1 MLISKALA
9 KAISTQVGNE
19 FGASFQY
26 VMMASYFEREALPNL
41 AARFYAQAEEEKVH
55 AMKLAHYVTGAGG
68 LLQIPAVPAGQANFK
83 SVEEAVAKALEWE
96 LTVTKQINGL
106 VGLAMKETD
115 HLAQNFLQ
123 WFVNEQLEEVS
134 TMEMLLTNVRRAGDD
149 LLRIDDF
156 VGRLSKAAAGASA
169 ADAT

>member
-9 KAISTQVGNE
+9 KALSTQVGNE

-41 AARFYAQAEEEKVH
+41 AARFYAQAEEEKMH
-55 AMKLAHYVTGAGG
+55 AMKIARYVTGAGG
-68 LLQIPAVPAGQANFK
+68 VLQIPAVPAGQATFK
-83 SVEEAVAKALEWE
+83 SVEEAIQKALEWE

-106 VGLAMKETD
+106 VAQAMKEND

-134 TMEMLLTNVRRAGDD
+134 TMEMLLVNVRRAGND
-149 LLRIDDF
+149 LLRIDEF
-156 VGRLSKAAAGASA
+156 VGRLGKAAAGGGE
-169 ADAT
+169 ATAT

>member
-1 MLISKALA
+1 
-9 KAISTQVGNE
+9 
-19 FGASFQY
+19 
-26 VMMASYFEREALPNL
+26 
-41 AARFYAQAEEEKVH
+41 
-55 AMKLAHYVTGAGG
+55 MKLAHYVTG
-68 LLQIPAVPAGQANFK
+68 QRCRFRK
-83 SVEEAVAKALEWE
+83 SQKRLWARRWSGIDGHEAD
-96 LTVTKQINGL
+96 QRL

-156 VGRLSKAAAGASA
+156 VGRLSKAAAGASG